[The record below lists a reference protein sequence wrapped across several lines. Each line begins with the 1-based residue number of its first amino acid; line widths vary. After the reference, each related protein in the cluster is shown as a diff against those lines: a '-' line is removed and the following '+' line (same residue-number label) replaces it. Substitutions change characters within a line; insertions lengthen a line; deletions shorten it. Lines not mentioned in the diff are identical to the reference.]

1 MRDRVNPIPAGRF
14 IPGYGWYNP
23 SNQTMVMQRTVP
35 EFTGEDKLFLA
46 FMHIK
51 V

>member
-23 SNQTMVMQRTVP
+23 SNQTMP